1 MKTLPVPEHHLTLL
15 NIFKQWRMQT
25 DTTQHKVFPHD
36 SVQHV
41 HFRLYAK
48 YEIIQT
54 YTRNR

>member
-48 YEIIQT
+48 YEIIQK
-54 YTRNR
+54 YK